1 MTDVRLLVC
10 AGGTGGG
17 IYPALSIVQ
26 AAQEMEL
33 LKDLMWIGGQD
44 GIETDLVPRAGIEF
58 KPIPAAGV
66 HGVGL
71 RRLPGSLLSLVR
83 GARAASRLI
92 RAYHP
97 DVMLLTG
104 GYVAVPAAFAG
115 RHVPSLLYVPD
126 IEPGLAL
133 KALARFADRICLI
146 AEESRRFFPKRR
158 DVVVTGHPVRSG
170 LTDWTPEAARG
181 TLDLSADLPV
191 LLVFGGSLGAR
202 SINLAVLEIL
212 PELLADLQVV
222 HITGR
227 PDWEKVQAAA
237 EALPEGL
244 RRRYRPYSYL
254 HEEMGAAYTAAD
266 VVISRAGASA
276 VGELPLFGKP
286 ALVVPYPYSWRYQK
300 VNADFLVRNG
310 AARMIPDERLG
321 ERLLPEIRGLFR
333 DPDRRRRM
341 GAAMLSLARP
351 DAAGAIARE
360 LAAVSAAG

>member
-17 IYPALSIVQ
+17 VYPALSIVQ

-71 RRLPGSLLSLVR
+71 RRLPGNLLSLARGVR
-83 GARAASRLI
+83 AVAGLI
-92 RAYHP
+92 RAFRP
-97 DVMLLTG
+97 DVMLFTG
-104 GYVAVPAAFAG
+104 GYVAAPAAFAG
-115 RHVPSLLYVPD
+115 RRVPSLFYVPD
-126 IEPGLAL
+126 VEPSLAS
-133 KALARFADRICLI
+133 KVLARFSGRICLI
-146 AEESRRFFPKRR
+146 AEESRRFFPGRR
-158 DVVVTGHPVRSG
+158 DAVVTGHPVRSG
-170 LTDWTPEAARG
+170 LTDWTPEAAR
-181 TLDLSADLPV
+181 TALDLSADRPT

-202 SINLAVLEIL
+202 SINLAVLRIL
-212 PELLADLQVV
+212 PELLAEMQVV
-222 HITGR
+222 HLTGR
-227 PDWEKVQAAA
+227 ADWETVLAAA
-237 EALPEGL
+237 DRLPPDLLAG
-244 RRRYRPYSYL
+244 YRLHPYL
-254 HEEMGAAYTAAD
+254 HDEMGAAYTAAD
-266 VVISRAGASA
+266 VVLSRAGASA

-286 ALVVPYPYSWRYQK
+286 ALVVPYPYAWRYQK
-300 VNADFLVRNG
+300 VNADFLSRHG
-310 AARMIPDERLG
+310 AAQMIPDERLG
-321 ERLLPEIRGLFR
+321 ERLLPEIRELFR